1 MRLRSAAAPREPGCG
16 RPLIVCG
23 GEPLRPLMVIDPWI
37 AFGRTDCS
45 SGHHSDHLAT
55 RRDAPA
61 CVLSLSWLLVVDV
74 TSMLLFCCAAL
85 TSKAISRRWQLHLR
99 IDMGT
104 VGKSADVVILATERE
119 YDRSLRSGDPRCGC
133 SGEAHAGMLVVSA
146 MKLGARMLSCIWLH
160 KRAFQNV
167 ESGEPGAR

>member
-1 MRLRSAAAPREPGCG
+1 MRLRFAFAPHEPGCG

-23 GEPLRPLMVIDPWI
+23 GELLRLLVVTGPWI
-37 AFGRTDCS
+37 VFGRTDCS
-45 SGHHSDHLAT
+45 SSHHSDHLAT

-99 IDMGT
+99 IDMDE
-104 VGKSADVVILATERE
+104 VGKFADEAILATEGGF
-119 YDRSLRSGDPRCGC
+119 DRSLRSGDPRCGC
-133 SGEAHAGMLVVSA
+133 SGEAHARMLVVSA
-146 MKLGARMLSCIWLH
+146 MRLGARMLSCIWLH